1 MRAAVLALTWRAAS
15 RSAPRSSI
23 TRTTSLWP
31 ICDAIHSGAVPSC
44 GERTQHPR
52 DGGLRPREGSQ
63 RPTTRVILTHVSRLA
78 LGSARTTWVSASIQI
93 LAYKSHCTAGPFH
106 GTPGNTRGKRLCCR
120 HTKQN
125 QIRQTRGEASL
136 SLFCPD
142 SACLLY
148 GWVHTTHPPSWGPL
162 IPTGEGAI
170 SSEAGLRVRKLKTL
184 LPLCSCV
191 QNPSKPCH
199 SQGP

>member
-93 LAYKSHCTAGPFH
+93 LAYKSHCTAGPFTGLQ
-106 GTPGNTRGKRLCCR
+106 GTRVGSGCVAGIPSRTKFNKPGERPACPYFA
-120 HTKQN
+120 
-125 QIRQTRGEASL
+125 QTL
-136 SLFCPD
+136 PVCF
-142 SACLLY
+142 
-148 GWVHTTHPPSWGPL
+148 
-162 IPTGEGAI
+162 TGGFTQH
-170 SSEAGLRVRKLKTL
+170 TL
-184 LPLCSCV
+184 LRGAPSFLQERGRFPLRPV
-191 QNPSKPCH
+191 
-199 SQGP
+199 